1 MHFFVFFDIIP
12 YICIMENI
20 ICIDLTK
27 FNNEQLIK
35 IAEQYNIDYDSLLIN
50 KKNGFAK
57 IWLVK
62 DTNIIIAYTSKGD
75 DSLRYMS
82 TFTELLKLT
91 ENVSLKS
98 VEKIKDVK
106 EPEIILNVDIILEK
120 ISKYGIESITDK
132 EKRFLDNLD

>member
-106 EPEIILNVDIILEK
+106 EPEIILNVDVILEK

>member
-27 FNNEQLIK
+27 FNNEQLRK
-35 IAEQYNIDYDSLLIN
+35 IAEQYIIDYDSLLLN

-57 IWLVK
+57 LWLVK

-91 ENVSLKS
+91 ENVSLKKS
-98 VEKIKDVK
+98 EKKK

-120 ISKYGIESITDK
+120 ISKYGIESISDI
-132 EKRFLDNLD
+132 EKNFLDNLGEK

>member
-1 MHFFVFFDIIP
+1 
-12 YICIMENI
+12 MENI

-27 FNNEQLIK
+27 FNNEQLRK
-35 IAEQYNIDYDSLLIN
+35 IAEQYIIDYDSLLLN

-57 IWLVK
+57 LWLVK

-91 ENVSLKS
+91 ENVSLKKS
-98 VEKIKDVK
+98 EKKK

-120 ISKYGIESITDK
+120 ISKYGIESISDI
-132 EKRFLDNLD
+132 EKNFLDNLGEK

>member
-1 MHFFVFFDIIP
+1 MHFFVFFDIIT

-91 ENVSLKS
+91 ENVSLKKS
-98 VEKIKDVK
+98 EKKK

>member
-1 MHFFVFFDIIP
+1 
-12 YICIMENI
+12 MENI

-106 EPEIILNVDIILEK
+106 EPEIILNVDVILEK